1 MKENKIQ
8 LPINLYPKMKD
19 FFYHPAKRK
28 ILLAGRRSG
37 KTISAIYYIISRC
50 LQTKG
55 EYILFLDTA
64 YRNINS
70 YYLKYWKP
78 ILDKLPSQLY
88 KYSKA
93 PPELTL
99 NNNIIHFKSI
109 GGTDALY
116 GESYDLILGNEC
128 SILLAEDGLLNDV
141 LLPMLLDKDGD
152 LVFIGSPVINK
163 YQEYEDLVYEI
174 ENNIQFEKWHMQRMT
189 TYENPYLKKEVV
201 QELENSLD
209 TESARTQIYA
219 EFPNRNLL
227 QFFYTFDKLKHV
239 KELQFPARAI
249 LGFDFNIS
257 PMSCLVCL
265 PDEKNK
271 KLYIYDELMVD
282 NSDITKFCQLI
293 KQKWPTLSI
302 AEVTGDTSGKN
313 NTALQEGLNYYKV
326 IRDQLNL
333 NASQIRLLNKN
344 PKHIESRVLCN
355 SFIEK
360 ATLIIDP
367 KCKCLINSMQR
378 LTVDLEGIMDRKSGF
393 DHSTDIFRYFIS
405 VYFGNFIDS
414 KIPQPQFIKR

>member
-1 MKENKIQ
+1 MKE
-8 LPINLYPKMKD
+8 
-19 FFYHPAKRK
+19 FFAHPAKRK

-37 KTISAIYYIISRC
+37 KTISAIYYIIHRC

-64 YRNINS
+64 YRNIGS

-78 ILDKLPSQLY
+78 ILDKIPSQLY
-88 KYSKA
+88 KYSKN
-93 PPELTL
+93 PPELHL
-99 NNNIIHFKSI
+99 NDNIIHFKSI

-116 GESYDLILGNEC
+116 GESYDLIIGNEC

-163 YQEYEDLVYEI
+163 FQEYQDLVYEI
-174 ENNIQFEKWHMQRMT
+174 ENNIQFSNWHLKRMT

-227 QFFYTFDKLKHV
+227 QFFYTFDKFKHV
-239 KELQFPARAI
+239 KDLTLPLQGV

-257 PMSCLVCL
+257 PMSCLLCI
-265 PDEKNK
+265 PDVKNNA
-271 KLYIYDELMVD
+271 LYIYDELIVD
-282 NSDITKFCQLI
+282 NSDITKFCLLI
-293 KQKWPTLSI
+293 KQKWPHLHI

-313 NTALQEGLNYYKV
+313 NTGLQEGLNYYKV

-333 NASQIRLLNKN
+333 KASQINLLSKN
-344 PKHIESRVLCN
+344 PKHIDSRVLCN
-355 SFIEK
+355 SFLEK
-360 ATLIIDP
+360 ATVFIDP
-367 KCKCLINSMQR
+367 RCRVLINSMQR
-378 LTVDLEGIMDRKSGF
+378 LCVDMNGIMDRKSGF
-393 DHSTDIFRYFIS
+393 DHATDILRYFIS
-405 VYFGNFIDS
+405 VYFGNFIDG
-414 KIPQPQFIKR
+414 KISATQYIKR